1 MARSKAREIIISDRN
16 AIRQLR
22 NLLSHVEEMAK
33 DSGAYIWKMDAMA
46 LRRAIRALTDRADR
60 LEREERGGGSNSE
73 HR

>member
-1 MARSKAREIIISDRN
+1 MTRSKAREVIISDRN
-16 AIRQLR
+16 AVRQLR
-22 NLLSHVEEMAK
+22 DLLSHVDEMAK

-46 LRRAIRALTDRADR
+46 LRRAIRALTDRADS

>member
-1 MARSKAREIIISDRN
+1 MARSKAREIIVNDRN

-33 DSGAYIWKMDAMA
+33 DSRAYIWKMDAMA

>member
-1 MARSKAREIIISDRN
+1 MARNKRREIIVSDRN
-16 AIRQLR
+16 AVRQLR
-22 NLLSHVEEMAK
+22 GLLSHVDEMAK

-46 LRRAIRALTDRADR
+46 LRRAIRVLSDRASR

>member
-1 MARSKAREIIISDRN
+1 MTRSKRREIIINDRN
-16 AIRQLR
+16 AVRQLR
-22 NLLSHVEEMAK
+22 NLLSHVDEMAK
-33 DSGAYIWKMDAMA
+33 DSGSYIWKMDAMA

>member
-1 MARSKAREIIISDRN
+1 MARNKAREVIISDRN
-16 AIRQLR
+16 AVKQLR
-22 NLLSHVEEMAK
+22 DLLSHVDEMAK

>member
-1 MARSKAREIIISDRN
+1 MARSKAREIIVNDRN
-16 AIRQLR
+16 AVRQLR
-22 NLLSHVEEMAK
+22 NLLSHVDEMAK

>member
-1 MARSKAREIIISDRN
+1 MARSKAREIIVNDRN

-22 NLLSHVEEMAK
+22 NLLSHVDEMAK

>member
-1 MARSKAREIIISDRN
+1 MTRSKRREIIINDRN
-16 AIRQLR
+16 AVRQLR
-22 NLLSHVEEMAK
+22 NLLSHVDEMAK

-46 LRRAIRALTDRADR
+46 LRRAIRALTDRADS

>member
-1 MARSKAREIIISDRN
+1 MARSKTREIIVNDRN

-22 NLLSHVEEMAK
+22 NLLSHVDEMAK

-46 LRRAIRALTDRADR
+46 LRRAIRALTDRADS
-60 LEREERGGGSNSE
+60 LEKEERGGGSNSE

>member
-1 MARSKAREIIISDRN
+1 MARSKRREIIINDRN
-16 AIRQLR
+16 AVRQLR
-22 NLLSHVEEMAK
+22 NLLSHVDEMAK

-73 HR
+73 HK

>member
-1 MARSKAREIIISDRN
+1 MARSKAREIIVNDRN

-22 NLLSHVEEMAK
+22 NLLSHVDEMAK
-33 DSGAYIWKMDAMA
+33 DSGACIWKMDAMA